1 MAARCAGRVVKE
13 KHLINMAK
21 QGSHYPHIDALRAFA
36 VLTVIVF
43 HINHEYLPGGF
54 IGVDV
59 FFVISGYLI
68 TSHIMQS
75 VSVGQ
80 FSLKDFY
87 ARRIKRILPA
97 AFSIVIITVIL
108 AQYFFLPEDAIQVA
122 KSGFWSAL
130 SLPNVYFWKFQD
142 TSYFAASSYTIP
154 LLHYWSL
161 GVEEQFYLIWP
172 LVILVLLNRIPKL
185 AFITLITLTIILSA
199 TIAEWLIST
208 HHSFVYYMLP
218 TRAGEL
224 LVGGL
229 LAALMH
235 FGWLQKR
242 ANSHCLLY
250 VSIAILISAS
260 ILIDSG
266 MTFPGFLYLIPTIG
280 AALFIYSGFE
290 NNSLLLR
297 LLTTKP
303 LLWVGKI
310 SYSAYLVHWP
320 VLAFYRYGY
329 GSPGLLAELLLFIV
343 ILALAWLN
351 WKWIE
356 EKFRYKKIEFKPLVA
371 KQLLTPIAFVG
382 FLSFSVIHSDGLG
395 LRVWSDSYQKQLT
408 SAYNHA
414 KAPNSYDY
422 VCQYWRVEAKHLT
435 DSNCIIGNEITEPK
449 VLLWGD
455 SNAAHYI
462 GVLGQVAKSQGWSFR
477 NISHASCPP
486 LLLDAET
493 FVHHT
498 RQSDCRISTELVS
511 NNLDKYDVIIMS
523 AAYSSYHKSKSS
535 FLDEFKNSLRE
546 ISRNKE
552 IVLIGKIPVFKGYD
566 RQCRA
571 KSLNYPLADCF
582 DNNEQSDQALIENIN
597 QKLKVFADSQA
608 NVHFIDFTGLVCE
621 IDCSPYKKSSPIYFD
636 GSHIEIQASWLL
648 GNDLINLF
656 PKQSQT
662 LGHIING

>member
-1 MAARCAGRVVKE
+1 
-13 KHLINMAK
+13 MAK
-21 QGSHYPHIDALRAFA
+21 QGSYYPHIDALRAFA
-36 VLTVIVF
+36 VLTVILF

-59 FFVISGYLI
+59 FFVISGFLI

-75 VSVGQ
+75 VSAGQ

-97 AFSIVIITVIL
+97 AFSVIIITVIL
-108 AQYFFLPEDAIQVA
+108 AQYLFLPEDAIQVA

-172 LVILVLLNRIPKL
+172 LVILVLLGRIPKV
-185 AFITLITLTIILSA
+185 AFIVLIVFIIVLSA
-199 TIAEWLIST
+199 SIAEWLIST

-242 ANSHCLLY
+242 ANSHFLLY
-250 VSIAILISAS
+250 FSIVLLVGAS
-260 ILIDSG
+260 TLIDSN
-266 MTFPGFLYLIPTIG
+266 MTFPGFLYLIPTVG
-280 AALFIYSGFE
+280 AAIFIYSGFE
-290 NNSLLLR
+290 NNSPLLR
-297 LLTTKP
+297 IFTSKP
-303 LLWVGKI
+303 ILWVGKV

-329 GSPGLLAELLLFIV
+329 GSPSLFAELLLFVV
-343 ILALAWLN
+343 ILSLAWLN

-356 EKFRYKKIEFKPLVA
+356 EKFRYKKLEFKPLVI
-371 KQLLTPIAFVG
+371 KQFLAPILCIG
-382 FLSFSVIHSDGLG
+382 ILSFAVINTDGLG
-395 LRVWSDSYQKQLT
+395 LRAWSDSYQKQLSST
-408 SAYNHA
+408 YNHA

-422 VCQYWRVEAKHLT
+422 VCQYWRVEEKHLA
-435 DSNCIIGNEITEPK
+435 DSNCIIGNDTSEPT

-462 GVLGQVAKSQGWSFR
+462 GILGQLAKNQDWSFR

-486 LLLDAET
+486 LLKGAEN

-498 RQSDCRISTELVS
+498 RQSDCRTSTELVS
-511 NNLDKYDVIIMS
+511 NNLDNYDVIIMS
-523 AAYSSYHKSKSS
+523 AAYSSYQKSKSH
-535 FLDEFKNSLRE
+535 FLDEFKKSLSE
-546 ISRNKE
+546 ISRNKKV
-552 IVLIGKIPVFKGYD
+552 VLVGKMPVFKGYD
-566 RQCRA
+566 RQCIA

-582 DNNEQSDQALIENIN
+582 DNKQLDQQLIESIN
-597 QKLKVFADSQA
+597 QDLETYSKLHR
-608 NVHFIDFTGLVCE
+608 NVHYVDFTNLVCE
-621 IDCSPYKKSSPIYFD
+621 LNCAPYKMDSPLYFD
-636 GSHIEIQASWLL
+636 QSHIEIKASWLL
-648 GNDLINLF
+648 GRDFINLY
-656 PKQSQT
+656 PKQAQT
-662 LGHIING
+662 LGSIING

>member
-1 MAARCAGRVVKE
+1 
-13 KHLINMAK
+13 MAK
-21 QGSHYPHIDALRAFA
+21 QGSYYPHIDALRAFA
-36 VLTVIVF
+36 VLTVILF

-59 FFVISGYLI
+59 FFVISGFLI

-75 VSVGQ
+75 VSAGQ

-97 AFSIVIITVIL
+97 AFSVIIITVIL
-108 AQYFFLPEDAIQVA
+108 AQYLFLPEDAIQVA

-172 LVILVLLNRIPKL
+172 LVILVLLGRIPKV
-185 AFITLITLTIILSA
+185 AFIALIIFTIVLSA
-199 TIAEWLIST
+199 SIAEWLIST

-242 ANSHCLLY
+242 ANSHFLLY
-250 VSIAILISAS
+250 FSIVLLVGSS
-260 ILIDSG
+260 TLIDSNV
-266 MTFPGFLYLIPTIG
+266 TFPGFLYLIPTVG

-290 NNSLLLR
+290 NNSPLLR
-297 LLTTKP
+297 FFTSKP
-303 LLWVGKI
+303 ILWVGKV

-329 GSPGLLAELLLFIV
+329 GSPSLFAELLLFVV
-343 ILALAWLN
+343 ILSLAWLN

-356 EKFRYKKIEFKPLVA
+356 EKFRYKKLEFKPLVI
-371 KQLLTPIAFVG
+371 KQFLAPILCIG
-382 FLSFSVIHSDGLG
+382 SLSFAVIKTDGLG
-395 LRVWSDSYQKQLT
+395 LRVWSDSYHKQLSST
-408 SAYNHA
+408 YNHA

-435 DSNCIIGNEITEPK
+435 DPKCIIGNDKFEPN

-462 GVLGQVAKSQGWSFR
+462 GILGQLAKSQGWSFR

-486 LLLDAET
+486 IVQGEGVDFTESL
-493 FVHHT
+493 
-498 RQSDCRISTELVS
+498 SKDCSYS
-511 NNLDKYDVIIMS
+511 NNVVNKYIAQYDTVILSAFYTYYQDKNPQFVFQFLESVRKLSETKNVIILGQIP
-523 AAYSSYHKSKSS
+523 S
-535 FLDEFKNSLRE
+535 FPEF
-546 ISRNKE
+546 
-552 IVLIGKIPVFKGYD
+552 D
-566 RQCRA
+566 RQCLS
-571 KSLNYPLADCF
+571 KQISYLGLDCHSLKM
-582 DNNEQSDQALIENIN
+582 DNSFYSINEELKDLSIASRNIEYQDFNNIFC
-597 QKLKVFADSQA
+597 QKDS
-608 NVHFIDFTGLVCE
+608 
-621 IDCSPYKKSSPIYFD
+621 CSPYIMDRPVYYDSTHLDIKHTSELELVGDF
-636 GSHIEIQASWLL
+636 ELL
-648 GNDLINLF
+648 MFNKG
-656 PKQSQT
+656 
-662 LGHIING
+662 

>member
-1 MAARCAGRVVKE
+1 M
-13 KHLINMAK
+13 KHTI
-21 QGSHYPHIDALRAFA
+21 SYYPHIDALRAFA
-36 VLTVIVF
+36 VLTVILF

-75 VSVGQ
+75 VSAGQ

-97 AFSIVIITVIL
+97 AFSVIIFTIIV
-108 AQYFFLPEDAIQVA
+108 AQYLFLPEDAIQVA

-161 GVEEQFYLIWP
+161 GVEEQFYLVWP
-172 LVILVLLNRIPKL
+172 LVILILLNRVPKV
-185 AFITLITLTIILSA
+185 AFIALIVFTIVLSA
-199 TIAEWLIST
+199 SIAEWLIST

-242 ANSHCLLY
+242 ADSQVLLY
-250 VSIAILISAS
+250 FSIVLLIGSS
-260 ILIDSG
+260 ILIDSN
-266 MTFPGFLYLIPTIG
+266 MTFPGFLYLIPTVG

-290 NNSLLLR
+290 NSSPLLR
-297 LLTTKP
+297 IFTSKP
-303 LLWVGKI
+303 ILWVGKV

-329 GSPGLLAELLLFIV
+329 GSPGFLAELLLFVV
-343 ILALAWLN
+343 ILSLAWLN

-356 EKFRYKKIEFKPLVA
+356 EQFRYKKIEFKPLVI
-371 KQLLTPIAFVG
+371 KQFLAPIACISLLAFA
-382 FLSFSVIHSDGLG
+382 VIKSEGLG
-395 LRVWSDSYQKQLT
+395 LRVWSESYKQELSST
-408 SAYNHA
+408 YNDA

-422 VCQYWRVEAKHLT
+422 VCQYWRVEEQHLT
-435 DSNCIIGNEITEPK
+435 DSNCIIGNDTSEPK

-462 GVLGQVAKSQGWSFR
+462 GILGQLAKSQGWSFR

-486 LLLDAET
+486 LLKGAEN

-498 RQSDCRISTELVS
+498 RQSDCRTSTELVS
-511 NNLDKYDVIIMS
+511 NNLDNYDVIIMS
-523 AAYSSYHKSKSS
+523 AAYSSYQKSKSH
-535 FLDEFKNSLRE
+535 FLDEIKTSLSD
-546 ISRNKE
+546 ISRNKKV
-552 IVLIGKIPVFKGYD
+552 VLVGKMPVFKGYD
-566 RQCRA
+566 RQCIA
-571 KSLNYPLADCF
+571 KSLNYPLANCF
-582 DNNEQSDQALIENIN
+582 DNKQSDQKLIESIN
-597 QKLKVFADSQA
+597 QELKTYA
-608 NVHFIDFTGLVCE
+608 NSHGNIHYIEFTNLVCE
-621 IDCSPYKKSSPIYFD
+621 QNCSPYKINNPIYFD
-636 GSHIEIQASWLL
+636 RSHIEIKASWLL
-648 GNDLINLF
+648 GRDLINLY
-656 PKQSQT
+656 PKQAQT
-662 LGHIING
+662 LGSIING